1 MEEQLKKYKEYL
13 ESMDD
18 EKAPLT
24 KPKSKKVIKKEIK
37 NIEEEEELIEI
48 KKEKKPRPPKTKEQL
63 EAFKKNCQKAREEKI
78 SKKKDDELL
87 KSAKLLLEKGLKK
100 TESESESEPEV
111 IHLKTKTKKK
121 PKKKIVVVHSESDSS
136 GGSGS
141 ESDIPKPVND
151 FGKSHKN
158 KKSNPVIK
166 EVKESTEKTKPKNYL
181 NYFVS

>member
-1 MEEQLKKYKEYL
+1 MEEQLKIYL
-13 ESMDD
+13 ENLEN

-37 NIEEEEELIEI
+37 NIDEENTEELIEI

-100 TESESESEPEV
+100 S
-111 IHLKTKTKKK
+111 
-121 PKKKIVVVHSESDSS
+121 HS
-136 GGSGS
+136 
-141 ESDIPKPVND
+141 
-151 FGKSHKN
+151 
-158 KKSNPVIK
+158 
-166 EVKESTEKTKPKNYL
+166 
-181 NYFVS
+181 